1 MKIIIDNSNFSIIA
15 AAIITYNKNNI
26 EFFSNY
32 KQMSVFIEEEDAFF
46 RIYNWFENN
55 IEKIY
60 DTRNINSIKDLY
72 DRLIGWQFETKE
84 KLIPDKFKYY
94 KNIKKW
100 VKNIIL
106 TFKQSDN
113 ILFYEKIR
121 IIQQKYFL

>member
-1 MKIIIDNSNFSIIA
+1 MKIIIDDSNFSIIA

-60 DTRNINSIKDLY
+60 DTRNIDSIKDLY
-72 DRLIGWQFETKE
+72 DRLVNWQFETKE

-106 TFKQSDN
+106 TFKQNDN

>member
-26 EFFSNY
+26 KFFSNY

-72 DRLIGWQFETKE
+72 NRLMNWQFETKE

-106 TFKQSDN
+106 TFKQSNN
-113 ILFYEKIR
+113 ILFYEKIQ

>member
-32 KQMSVFIEEEDAFF
+32 KRMSVFIEEEDAFF

-60 DTRNINSIKDLY
+60 DTRDINSIKDLY
-72 DRLIGWQFETKE
+72 DRLINWQFETKE

-106 TFKQSDN
+106 TFKQNDN
-113 ILFYEKIR
+113 ILFYEKIQ

>member
-1 MKIIIDNSNFSIIA
+1 MKIIIDNNNFSIIA

-26 EFFSNY
+26 KFFSNY
-32 KQMSVFIEEEDAFF
+32 KQMSIFIEEEDAFF

-72 DRLIGWQFETKE
+72 DRLINWQFETKE

-100 VKNIIL
+100 TKNVML
-106 TFKQSDN
+106 TFKQNNN

>member
-1 MKIIIDNSNFSIIA
+1 MKIIIDDSNFSIIA

-32 KQMSVFIEEEDAFF
+32 KQMSVFIEEEDTFF

-72 DRLIGWQFETKE
+72 DRLINWQFETKE

>member
-1 MKIIIDNSNFSIIA
+1 MKIIIDNNNFSIIA

-32 KQMSVFIEEEDAFF
+32 KQMSVFIEEEGAFF

-72 DRLIGWQFETKE
+72 NRLINWQFETKE

-106 TFKQSDN
+106 TFKQNDN
-113 ILFYEKIR
+113 ILFYEKIQ

>member
-60 DTRNINSIKDLY
+60 DTRDINSIKDLY
-72 DRLIGWQFETKE
+72 DRLINWQFETKE

-106 TFKQSDN
+106 TFKQSNN

>member
-1 MKIIIDNSNFSIIA
+1 M
-15 AAIITYNKNNI
+15 
-26 EFFSNY
+26 
-32 KQMSVFIEEEDAFF
+32 FIEEEDAFF

-72 DRLIGWQFETKE
+72 DRLIDWQFETKE

-106 TFKQSDN
+106 IFKQSDN

>member
-1 MKIIIDNSNFSIIA
+1 MKIIIDNNNFSIIA

-72 DRLIGWQFETKE
+72 DRLIDWQFETKE

>member
-72 DRLIGWQFETKE
+72 DRLINWQFETKE

-106 TFKQSDN
+106 TFKQNDN
-113 ILFYEKIR
+113 ILFYEKIQ

>member
-72 DRLIGWQFETKE
+72 DRLINWQFETKE

-106 TFKQSDN
+106 TFKQSNN

>member
-26 EFFSNY
+26 KFFSNY

-72 DRLIGWQFETKE
+72 DRLINWQFETKE

>member
-26 EFFSNY
+26 KFFSNY

-72 DRLIGWQFETKE
+72 DRLINWQFETKE

-106 TFKQSDN
+106 TFKQNDN
-113 ILFYEKIR
+113 ILFYEKIQ

>member
-72 DRLIGWQFETKE
+72 DRLINWQFETKE

-94 KNIKKW
+94 KNIKKC

>member
-1 MKIIIDNSNFSIIA
+1 MKIIIDNSNFSIIT

-60 DTRNINSIKDLY
+60 DTRDINSIKDLY
-72 DRLIGWQFETKE
+72 DRLI
-84 KLIPDKFKYY
+84 
-94 KNIKKW
+94 N
-100 VKNIIL
+100 
-106 TFKQSDN
+106 
-113 ILFYEKIR
+113 
-121 IIQQKYFL
+121 

>member
-26 EFFSNY
+26 KFFSNY
-32 KQMSVFIEEEDAFF
+32 KQMSVFIEEKDAFF

-72 DRLIGWQFETKE
+72 DRLINWQFETKE

-113 ILFYEKIR
+113 ILFYEKIQ

>member
-60 DTRNINSIKDLY
+60 DTRDINSIKDLY
-72 DRLIGWQFETKE
+72 DRLINWQFETKE

-100 VKNIIL
+100 TKNVML
-106 TFKQSDN
+106 TFKQNNN

>member
-1 MKIIIDNSNFSIIA
+1 MKIIIDNNNFSIIA

-60 DTRNINSIKDLY
+60 DTRDINSIKDLY
-72 DRLIGWQFETKE
+72 DRLINWQFETKE

-106 TFKQSDN
+106 TFKQNNN

>member
-1 MKIIIDNSNFSIIA
+1 MKIIIDDSNFSIIA

-72 DRLIGWQFETKE
+72 DRLINWQFETKE

-94 KNIKKW
+94 KNIKK
-100 VKNIIL
+100 
-106 TFKQSDN
+106 
-113 ILFYEKIR
+113 
-121 IIQQKYFL
+121 

>member
-1 MKIIIDNSNFSIIA
+1 MKIIIDNSNFSTIA

-72 DRLIGWQFETKE
+72 DRLINWQFETKE

-106 TFKQSDN
+106 TFKQNDN
-113 ILFYEKIR
+113 ILFYKKIQ

>member
-72 DRLIGWQFETKE
+72 DRLINWQFETKE
-84 KLIPDKFKYY
+84 KLIPNKFKYY

-113 ILFYEKIR
+113 ILFHEKIR

>member
-1 MKIIIDNSNFSIIA
+1 MKIIIDDSNFSIIA

-26 EFFSNY
+26 KFFSNY
-32 KQMSVFIEEEDAFF
+32 KQMSVFIEEKDAFF

-72 DRLIGWQFETKE
+72 DRLINWQFETKE

-113 ILFYEKIR
+113 ILFYEKIQ

>member
-72 DRLIGWQFETKE
+72 DRLINWQFETKE

-100 VKNIIL
+100 VKNIIS

-113 ILFYEKIR
+113 ILFYEKIQ

>member
-60 DTRNINSIKDLY
+60 DTRDINSIKDLY
-72 DRLIGWQFETKE
+72 DRLINWQFETKE

-100 VKNIIL
+100 AKNIIL
-106 TFKQSDN
+106 TFKQNDN

>member
-60 DTRNINSIKDLY
+60 DTRDINSIKDLY
-72 DRLIGWQFETKE
+72 DRLMNWQFETKE

-106 TFKQSDN
+106 TFKQNDN

>member
-1 MKIIIDNSNFSIIA
+1 MKIIIDNNNFSIIA

-32 KQMSVFIEEEDAFF
+32 KQMSVFIEKEDAFF

-72 DRLIGWQFETKE
+72 DRLINWQFETKE

-113 ILFYEKIR
+113 ILFYEKIQ

>member
-1 MKIIIDNSNFSIIA
+1 MKIIIDDSNFSIIA

-32 KQMSVFIEEEDAFF
+32 KQISVFIEEEDAFF

-72 DRLIGWQFETKE
+72 DRLINWQFETKE

>member
-15 AAIITYNKNNI
+15 AAIITYNKNNV

-72 DRLIGWQFETKE
+72 DRLINWQFETKE

-113 ILFYEKIR
+113 ILFYEKIQ

>member
-1 MKIIIDNSNFSIIA
+1 MKIIIDNNYFSIIA

-32 KQMSVFIEEEDAFF
+32 KQMSVFIEEEDTFF

-72 DRLIGWQFETKE
+72 DRLINWQFETKE

>member
-72 DRLIGWQFETKE
+72 NRLINWQFETKE
-84 KLIPDKFKYY
+84 KLIPDKFRYY

-106 TFKQSDN
+106 TFEQSDN

>member
-72 DRLIGWQFETKE
+72 DRLTNWQFETKE

-100 VKNIIL
+100 TKNVIL
-106 TFKQSDN
+106 TFKQNDN
-113 ILFYEKIR
+113 ILFYEKIQ